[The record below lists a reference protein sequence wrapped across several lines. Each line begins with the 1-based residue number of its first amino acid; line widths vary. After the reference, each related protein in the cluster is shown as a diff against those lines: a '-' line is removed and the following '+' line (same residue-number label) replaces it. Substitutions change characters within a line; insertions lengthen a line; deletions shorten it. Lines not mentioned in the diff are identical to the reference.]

1 MQKPSNHFTQKIPGN
16 LYKPALVNVTYLL
29 SVILTVAW
37 AIAFFGFHAGN
48 AVHLLL
54 ALAMT
59 TVVVNIVRGA

>member
-1 MQKPSNHFTQKIPGN
+1 MQTPSTLTRKISGQG
-16 LYKPALVNVTYLL
+16 YKPALVNITYLL
-29 SVILTVAW
+29 SLFLTVGW

-54 ALAMT
+54 AMAMT

>member
-1 MQKPSNHFTQKIPGN
+1 MQKPSHLVPKITRAG
-16 LYKPALVNVTYLL
+16 YKPALVNVTYLL
-29 SVILTVAW
+29 SILLTVAW

>member
-1 MQKPSNHFTQKIPGN
+1 MQKPSKAAGPV
-16 LYKPALVNVTYLL
+16 YKPALVNITYFL
-29 SVILTVAW
+29 SLALTAGW

-54 ALAMT
+54 AMAMT